1 MLLALLSAYVISLVA
16 LVSPGPDF
24 AITVQSSVR
33 HGFRA
38 GVLTACGIACGNMI
52 HVTYV
57 NIGLGALIAHSVV
70 AFNVMKL
77 AAAAYLAWIG
87 AKALRSRPAAPA
99 AGEVAPAEGVADAQ
113 AFRRGL
119 VANVLNPKAA
129 LFWLSYF
136 TLVLDPH
143 MPAAVLAAF
152 IALQAVTIAAWFSFV
167 ALVMSRPAVRAKFL
181 RLGHWFDRA
190 TGAVLI
196 ALGVKVALAQR

>member
-1 MLLALLSAYVISLVA
+1 MLLTLLSAYVISLVA
-16 LVSPGPDF
+16 MISPGPDF

-52 HVTYV
+52 HVAYV

-87 AKALRSRPAAPA
+87 AKALRSRPSAS
-99 AGEVAPAEGVADAQ
+99 AGDEIVPAEGVPDAQ
-113 AFRRGL
+113 ALRRGL
-119 VANVLNPKAA
+119 IANVLNPKAA

-136 TLVLDPH
+136 TLVIDPH
-143 MPAAVLAAF
+143 MPASVLLAF
-152 IALQAVTIAAWFSFV
+152 IALQAVTIVAWFSLV
-167 ALVMSRPAVRAKFL
+167 ACVMSRPAVRQRFL

-196 ALGVKVALAQR
+196 ALGIRVALAHR